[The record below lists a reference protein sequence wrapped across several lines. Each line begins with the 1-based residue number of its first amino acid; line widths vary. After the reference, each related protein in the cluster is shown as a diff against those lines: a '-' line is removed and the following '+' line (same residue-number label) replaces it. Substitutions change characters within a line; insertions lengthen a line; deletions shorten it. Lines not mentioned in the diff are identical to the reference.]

1 MQPELIDYA
10 HPCMMAEKA
19 LKELH
24 DAMLRHDYAAA
35 MKAGLNAMV
44 EVRMTM
50 NAINYMKESADEL
63 AKTQTV

>member
-10 HPCMMAEKA
+10 HPCLMAEKA

-24 DAMLRHDYAAA
+24 EAMLRGDYAAA
-35 MKAGLNAMV
+35 MKAGLTAMV

-50 NAINYMKESADEL
+50 NAVNHEKEKQVSA
-63 AKTQTV
+63 KRRVS

>member
-1 MQPELIDYA
+1 MIDYA

-24 DAMLRHDYAAA
+24 NAMLNNDYAAA
-35 MKAGLNAMV
+35 MKAGMDAMV

-50 NAINYMKESADEL
+50 NAINHMKDKENAL
-63 AKTQTV
+63 RKQTAPV

>member
-1 MQPELIDYA
+1 MIDYA

-24 DAMLRHDYAAA
+24 DAMLEQDYKRA
-35 MKAGLNAMV
+35 MKAGMDAMV

-50 NAINYMKESADEL
+50 NAVNHMKEQNNAL
-63 AKTQTV
+63 RQQTKTV

>member
-1 MQPELIDYA
+1 MIDYA

-24 DAMLRHDYAAA
+24 NAMLEQDYARA
-35 MKAGLNAMV
+35 MKAGMDAMV

-50 NAINYMKESADEL
+50 NAVNHMKEQSNAL
-63 AKTQTV
+63 RQQTQTV

>member
-10 HPCMMAEKA
+10 HPCLMAEKA

-24 DAMLRHDYAAA
+24 EAMLRHDYTAA
-35 MKAGLNAMV
+35 MKAGLTAMV

-50 NAINYMKESADEL
+50 NAINDMKERANGL
-63 AKTQTV
+63 VKAQTV

>member
-1 MQPELIDYA
+1 MIDYA

-24 DAMLRHDYAAA
+24 DAMLEQDYAKA
-35 MKAGLNAMV
+35 MKAGMEAMV

-50 NAINYMKESADEL
+50 NAINHMKEQKDAL
-63 AKTQTV
+63 RQQAQTV

>member
-1 MQPELIDYA
+1 MIDYA

-24 DAMLRHDYAAA
+24 DAMLNQDYAKA
-35 MKAGLNAMV
+35 MKAGTDAMV

-50 NAINYMKESADEL
+50 NAINHMKEQNNALRVRDK
-63 AKTQTV
+63 AN

>member
-1 MQPELIDYA
+1 MEIVDYA

-24 DAMLRHDYAAA
+24 NAMLEHDYDAA
-35 MKAGLNAMV
+35 MKAGLAAMV

-50 NAINYMKESADEL
+50 NAINHEKEKQVPPKRRL
-63 AKTQTV
+63 P

>member
-1 MQPELIDYA
+1 MIDYA

-24 DAMLRHDYAAA
+24 SAMLNRDYATAV
-35 MKAGLNAMV
+35 KAGMDAMV

-50 NAINYMKESADEL
+50 NAINHMKEQQDALRQQAE
-63 AKTQTV
+63 TV

>member
-1 MQPELIDYA
+1 MIDYA

-24 DAMLRHDYAAA
+24 DAMLNQDYARA
-35 MKAGLNAMV
+35 MKAGMDAMV

-50 NAINYMKESADEL
+50 NAINHMKEQHDAL
-63 AKTQTV
+63 RQQAQTV

>member
-1 MQPELIDYA
+1 MIDYA

-24 DAMLRHDYAAA
+24 EAMLNHEYDKA
-35 MKAGLNAMV
+35 MKAGMDAMV

-50 NAINYMKESADEL
+50 NAINHMKEQQNAL
-63 AKTQTV
+63 RQQAQTV

>member
-1 MQPELIDYA
+1 MIDYA

-24 DAMLRHDYAAA
+24 NAMLEQDYAKA
-35 MKAGLNAMV
+35 MKAGMDAMV

-50 NAINYMKESADEL
+50 NAVNHMKDKRNAL
-63 AKTQTV
+63 RQQTQTV